1 MLNIAHRGFK
11 SKYPE
16 NTMLA
21 FKKAVEENADGIEFD
36 VHLSKD
42 DEIVIIHDER
52 LDRTTNAKGRVMD
65 YTLAELKKVNAGALY
80 DNIDFEAIPTVREYF
95 EYIKDKDIIT
105 NVELKTGV
113 YWYKG
118 IEQKVYDMIKE
129 FDLKDKIIISSFNHK
144 SVLAMKKIDEKIKC
158 GLLIDSWLE
167 KPWLY
172 LKQLGVECYHPSAY
186 CVDEELVTGLHE
198 NGFELNVWY
207 GTEPFNFSDTYKLNV
222 DAMTTDYPDE
232 INKIRSM

>member
-80 DNIDFEAIPTVREYF
+80 DNIDFEAIPTLREYF

-158 GLLIDSWLE
+158 GLLID
-167 KPWLY
+167 
-172 LKQLGVECYHPSAY
+172 
-186 CVDEELVTGLHE
+186 
-198 NGFELNVWY
+198 
-207 GTEPFNFSDTYKLNV
+207 
-222 DAMTTDYPDE
+222 
-232 INKIRSM
+232 